1 MMNKRIFVAAVLTL
15 VTSALL
21 PGGNAY
27 AAKVIENIDASP
39 IPSGLS
45 DAQIVKAMQSGGAT
59 RGWIVK
65 QVEPGHVEATIYV
78 RSHMAKV
85 DIMYDAAAYSIR
97 YNDSENLDYKDGK
110 IHRNYNKWVQ
120 NLNMDIQRALAML

>member
-1 MMNKRIFVAAVLTL
+1 MNKRSLMGAVLTL

-21 PGGNAY
+21 FASPVY
-27 AAKVIENIDASP
+27 AAKAIENIEASP
-39 IPSGLS
+39 IPGGLS
-45 DAQIVKAMQSGGAT
+45 DAQIVKAMQNGGAT
-59 RGWIVK
+59 SGWIVK

-85 DIMYDAAAYSIR
+85 DIMYDAAAYTIR
-97 YNDSENLDYKDGK
+97 YNDSENLGYKDGK